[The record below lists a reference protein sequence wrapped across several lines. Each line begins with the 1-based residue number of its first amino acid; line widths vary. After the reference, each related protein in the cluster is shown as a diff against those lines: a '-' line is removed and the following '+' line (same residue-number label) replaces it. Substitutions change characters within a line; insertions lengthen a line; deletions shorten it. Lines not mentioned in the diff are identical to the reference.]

1 MVNEMT
7 LSRISDFVSQL
18 GALLSKVS
26 GIGFWLF
33 MLGIALLA
41 VLLFAVVIKLLI
53 HLVKILPNLTI
64 GQFIKFVLVLAVIL
78 IVAGLFVP

>member
-1 MVNEMT
+1 MVSEMT
-7 LSRISDFVSQL
+7 LSKISDFVSQL
-18 GALLSKVS
+18 SALLSRVS
-26 GIGFWLF
+26 GVGFWLF

-41 VLLFAVVIKLLI
+41 ILLFAIVIKLLI

-78 IVAGLFVP
+78 IVVGLFVP